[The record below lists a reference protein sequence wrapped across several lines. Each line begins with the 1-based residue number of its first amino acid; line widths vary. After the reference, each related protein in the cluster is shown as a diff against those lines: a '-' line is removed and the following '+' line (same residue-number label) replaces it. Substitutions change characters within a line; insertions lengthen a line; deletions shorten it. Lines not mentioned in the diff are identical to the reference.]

1 MKKRAAILGLAA
13 AFLLHCEQATKPSAS
28 ADACG
33 PGFVDARSDS
43 SLRKEYAA
51 AKAECDSGSQA
62 ASAAGKL
69 LGILYDP
76 SEAELKSEM
85 ARKYGALGYSP
96 DLISDLTD
104 VTLDALA
111 RTEGLALA
119 EISSTDLRYYG
130 KGIPVFIILKEP
142 AFTSPVLVN
151 EYDAKSILVHELQH
165 VKDWHD
171 GMRAGSLFVG
181 PSAYGNGSAGGE
193 WLVQLMELRAVYGEL
208 SEAYRPMAL
217 SDTLRI
223 SYEWF
228 ASRASSYRLHWN
240 RVDSLARTGF
250 EKAINAAQKSEFQG
264 IVPESIGDKLLLHF
278 DLLGKKLTANF
289 VASHAAPKAAAAH
302 VARGGE
308 PVFTEWTGPR

>member
-1 MKKRAAILGLAA
+1 MKKRSAILGLAA
-13 AFLLHCEQATKPSAS
+13 AFLLHCEQATGPAAS

-33 PGFVDARSDS
+33 PGFAEARSDP
-43 SLRKEYAA
+43 SLRREYAA
-51 AKAECDSGSQA
+51 ARTECDSGAQEA
-62 ASAAGKL
+62 MATGKL

-76 SEAELKSEM
+76 GEAELKSEM
-85 ARKYGALGYSP
+85 GGKYRALGYSA

-130 KGIPVFIILKEP
+130 MGIPVFIILKEP

-151 EYDAKSILVHELQH
+151 EYDARSILIHESQH
-165 VKDWHD
+165 AKDWHD
-171 GMRAGSLFVG
+171 GMRAGSLFAG
-181 PSAYGNGSAGGE
+181 ASAYGNGSAGGE
-193 WLVQLMELRAVYGEL
+193 WLVQLMELRAVYREL
-208 SEAYRPMAL
+208 AEAYEPMAL

-223 SYEWF
+223 SYAWF

-250 EKAINAAQKSEFQG
+250 ERAINAAQKSDFQG
-264 IVPESIGDKLLLHF
+264 IVPESIGDRLLLHF

-289 VASHAAPKAAAAH
+289 VASHAAPKAATDPLAP
-302 VARGGE
+302 GGE
-308 PVFTEWTGPR
+308 PVFTGWKDPW